1 MPIKVRRQA
10 PLAVAAVVAA
20 FGLAALAALYTTSPA
35 PPEATLAERL
45 TAGPGRRSA
54 AAIAAMIGLIWGA
67 SSLVAAPLLRRQ
79 LAEIDEA
86 ARRMGM
92 GMKRVT
98 EPSDLTEPGLDLPV
112 LRRSMEAV
120 IRGKHEGA
128 DVLIGRY
135 TVGSE
140 TKYGTAV
147 ACFRLPR
154 ELPVFVL
161 APEGIS
167 DKLESALG
175 AADLDFA
182 THPEFSSA
190 YRLRSSDEPGA
201 RALFSNPSLLDRLV
215 RDKGWYAECNGNW
228 LGLHRLGEAVPRAA
242 LPEFLQRAT
251 PLFQALIGR

>member
-1 MPIKVRRQA
+1 MPIQVRRQA

-20 FGLAALAALYTTSPA
+20 LGCAVLAALYTTSPA
-35 PPEATLAERL
+35 PPEATFAERL
-45 TAGPGRRSA
+45 TAGPRQRSA
-54 AAIAAMIGLIWGA
+54 AAIAAMIGLIWATG
-67 SSLVAAPLLRRQ
+67 SLVAAPFLRRQ

-86 ARRMGM
+86 AKRMGL
-92 GMKRVT
+92 KRVS

-120 IRGKHEGA
+120 IRGKHDGT
-128 DVLIGRY
+128 DVLIGCY

-154 ELPVFVL
+154 ELPAFLL
-161 APEGIS
+161 APEGLS

-175 AADLDFA
+175 APDIDFA
-182 THPEFSSA
+182 THREFSSA
-190 YRLRSSDEPGA
+190 YRLRSSDEPAA

-251 PLFQALIGR
+251 PLFRAFIGR